1 MEKPAPDPKK
11 LLQSWMEWERGEV
24 TPGRVM
30 ANLKT
35 GGFRELLEDL
45 VAATSVESV
54 RSGGQGDALPV
65 PSAENVIAG
74 PVAGPVAGAGPGPN
88 RPRHGRFPWWS
99 AGNMGP
105 RGLAPASVR
114 SPSQVRG

>member
-35 GGFRELLEDL
+35 GGLRELLEDL
-45 VAATSVESV
+45 VAATSVGSA
-54 RSGGQGDALPV
+54 RSGGQGDALAV

-74 PVAGPVAGAGPGPN
+74 PVAGPVAGAGPKETEPSPPANDSLGGQPAT
-88 RPRHGRFPWWS
+88 W
-99 AGNMGP
+99 
-105 RGLAPASVR
+105 APV
-114 SPSQVRG
+114 V

>member
-35 GGFRELLEDL
+35 GGLRELLEDL
-45 VAATSVESV
+45 VAATSVGFCPV
-54 RSGGQGDALPV
+54 RGSGRRSSGSQCGECNCRARRWAGRGRGPEETEPSPPPNDSLGGQPATWAPV
-65 PSAENVIAG
+65 V
-74 PVAGPVAGAGPGPN
+74 
-88 RPRHGRFPWWS
+88 
-99 AGNMGP
+99 
-105 RGLAPASVR
+105 
-114 SPSQVRG
+114 

>member
-35 GGFRELLEDL
+35 GGLRELLEDL
-45 VAATSVESV
+45 VAATSVGSV

-74 PVAGPVAGAGPGPN
+74 PVAGPVAGRPRRPN
-88 RPRHGRFPWWS
+88 RPRHRTIPLVVSRQHGPQWFS
-99 AGNMGP
+99 A
-105 RGLAPASVR
+105 RKCS
-114 SPSQVRG
+114 

>member
-35 GGFRELLEDL
+35 GGLRELLEDL
-45 VAATSVESV
+45 VAATSVGSA
-54 RSGGQGDALPV
+54 RSGGQRDALAV
-65 PSAENVIAG
+65 SSAENVIAAARPLARG
-74 PVAGPVAGAGPGPN
+74 LRRPN
-88 RPRHGRFPWWS
+88 RPRHRTIPLVVSRQHGPQWFS
-99 AGNMGP
+99 A
-105 RGLAPASVR
+105 RKCS
-114 SPSQVRG
+114 

>member
-35 GGFRELLEDL
+35 GGLRELLEDL
-45 VAATSVESV
+45 VAATSVGSA
-54 RSGGQGDALPV
+54 RSGGQGDALAV

-74 PVAGPVAGAGPGPN
+74 RRWAGWRGAEETEPSPPPNDSLGGQPATWAPVV
-88 RPRHGRFPWWS
+88 
-99 AGNMGP
+99 
-105 RGLAPASVR
+105 
-114 SPSQVRG
+114 

>member
-35 GGFRELLEDL
+35 GGLRELLEDL
-45 VAATSVESV
+45 VAATSVGSA
-54 RSGGQGDALPV
+54 RSGGQSDALAV
-65 PSAENVIAG
+65 SSAENVIAP
-74 PVAGPVAGAGPGPN
+74 PVPGAGPEETEPSPPPN
-88 RPRHGRFPWWS
+88 DSLGGQPATW
-99 AGNMGP
+99 
-105 RGLAPASVR
+105 APV
-114 SPSQVRG
+114 V